1 VIGVFTAG
9 EAAVVVAV
17 VTIVPSLL
25 ALWFQQRRVHADNR
39 SDHASTMVK
48 VDGLVSTIGDM
59 RADQLDIKAD
69 VRETRDTLRDHGTRI
84 RNLEGDS

>member
-1 VIGVFTAG
+1 
-9 EAAVVVAV
+9 
-17 VTIVPSLL
+17 
-25 ALWFQQRRVHADNR
+25 
-39 SDHASTMVK
+39 MVK